1 MKKKIFKSALLVFT
15 LAMFGFSPKAQ
26 NPKKITFTLKI
37 TNVQNANAT
46 IHIGFYKKENEF
58 PTQQKHSFAKELI
71 PGKTG
76 EITVTWD
83 DVPEGEYALAVY
95 QDIDNSGRMKSNMF
109 GYPKE
114 PFAFTQN
121 FIPKMSKPKFDQ
133 CKITFNATNSMFE
146 VKLID

>member
-1 MKKKIFKSALLVFT
+1 MKKKIVKSAFLAIA
-15 LAMFGFSPKAQ
+15 LAMLGFNSNAQ
-26 NPKKITFTLKI
+26 NTKKTAFTLKI
-37 TNVQNANAT
+37 TNVQNATAT

-71 PGKTG
+71 PSKTG
-76 EITVTWD
+76 EIIITWD
-83 DVPEGEYALAVY
+83 DVPEGEYALAIY
-95 QDIDNSGRMKSNMF
+95 QDIDNNGRMKSNLF

-121 FIPKMSKPKFDQ
+121 FKPKMSKPKFDQ
-133 CKITFNATNSMFE
+133 CKITFDAINNMFE